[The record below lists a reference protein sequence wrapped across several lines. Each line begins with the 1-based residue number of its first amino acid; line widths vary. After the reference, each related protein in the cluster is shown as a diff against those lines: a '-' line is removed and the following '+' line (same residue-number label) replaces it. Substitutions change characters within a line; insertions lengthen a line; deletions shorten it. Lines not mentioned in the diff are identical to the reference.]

1 MKKEKTQKELYSKP
15 NDQLT
20 DQKIHAA
27 LAPAPQ
33 LKTMPRMRS
42 NCLTISEK
50 QTNHAQQK
58 FGSLQ
63 EFSLQGMILS
73 LFA

>member
-1 MKKEKTQKELYSKP
+1 MQNSGLRRLSATACTAPLGP
-15 NDQLT
+15 
-20 DQKIHAA
+20 KIHAA